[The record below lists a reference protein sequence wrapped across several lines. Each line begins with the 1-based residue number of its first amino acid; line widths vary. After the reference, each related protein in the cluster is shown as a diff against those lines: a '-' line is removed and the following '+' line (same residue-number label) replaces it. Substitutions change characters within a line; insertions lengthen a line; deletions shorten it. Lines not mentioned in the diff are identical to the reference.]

1 MGISKNWGCNM
12 SEIILYK
19 TPNKD
24 IKVEILLENE
34 TIWLSQQKIAE
45 LFDTTKQNISLHV
58 KNIFESGELDENSVV
73 KDFLTTATDGKKYK
87 TKHYNLDAII
97 SIGYR
102 VNSASATHFRIW
114 ATKILKE
121 YIIKGFAMDDERLKN
136 PNQPFGKDYF
146 DEQLERIRDIRAS
159 ERRFYQKIT
168 DIYAQ
173 CSSDYDANSEITK
186 EFYATVQNKLHYA
199 ITGLTAAEII
209 NQRANSTKPNMGLT
223 SWKNSPHCAIRKSD
237 VTIAKNYLSADELDM
252 YNRIVEMYLNFA
264 EFQAKNKKIMTQK
277 DWIEKLHGFLTMNDR
292 EILQDK
298 GKVTAKLAEQ
308 LAIGEYEKYKIE
320 QDQLYV
326 SDFDKLVQKVGEN
339 D

>member
-1 MGISKNWGCNM
+1 M

-19 TPNKD
+19 TPNQD
-24 IKVEILLENE
+24 IKVEILVENE
-34 TIWLSQQKIAE
+34 TIWLPQQRIAE
-45 LFDTTKQNISLHV
+45 LFDTTKQNVSLHV

-73 KDFLTTATDGKKYK
+73 KDFLTTASDGKNYK

-173 CSSDYDANSEITK
+173 CSSDYDANSEMTK
-186 EFYATVQNKLHYA
+186 EFYATVQNKLHFA

-209 NQRANSTKPNMGLT
+209 NQRAKSSEPNMGLT
-223 SWKNSPHCAIRKSD
+223 SWKNSPNGAIRKSD
-237 VTIAKNYLSADELDM
+237 VTVAKNYLSADELDM

-264 EFQAKNKKIMTQK
+264 EFQAKSKKIMTQK
-277 DWIEKLHGFLTMNDR
+277 DWIEKLHSFLTMNDR
-292 EILQDK
+292 EILGDK
-298 GKVTAKLAEQ
+298 GKITAKFAEA
-308 LAIGEYEKYKIE
+308 LAIGEYEKYKTE
-320 QDQLYV
+320 QDKLYV
-326 SDFDKLVQKVGEN
+326 SDFDKLVQKVEKKP
-339 D
+339 

>member
-1 MGISKNWGCNM
+1 MKKD

-19 TPNKD
+19 TPNQD
-24 IKVEILLENE
+24 IKVEILVENE
-34 TIWLSQQKIAE
+34 TIWLPQQKIAE
-45 LFDTTKQNISLHV
+45 LFDTTKQNVSLHV

-73 KDFLTTATDGKKYK
+73 KDFLTTASDGKNYK

-146 DEQLERIRDIRAS
+146 DEQLERIRDIRSS

-173 CSSDYDANSEITK
+173 CSSDYDACSEITK

-209 NQRANSTKPNMGLT
+209 NQRAKSKEPNMGLT
-223 SWKNSPHCAIRKSD
+223 SWKNSPNGAIRKSD
-237 VTIAKNYLSADELDM
+237 VTVAKNYLSADELDM

-264 EFQAKNKKIMTQK
+264 EFQAKSKKIMTQK

-292 EILQDK
+292 DILQDK
-298 GKVTAKLAEQ
+298 GKITAKFAES
-308 LAIGEYEKYKIE
+308 LAISEYEKYKPE
-320 QDQLYV
+320 QDKLYV
-326 SDFDKLVQKVGEN
+326 SDFDKLVQKVEKN
-339 D
+339 HE

>member
-1 MGISKNWGCNM
+1 MKKD

-19 TPNKD
+19 TPNQD
-24 IKVEILLENE
+24 IKVEILVENE
-34 TIWLSQQKIAE
+34 TIWLPQQKIAE
-45 LFDTTKQNISLHV
+45 LFDTTKQNVSLHV
-58 KNIFESGELDENSVV
+58 KNIFKSGELDENSVV
-73 KDFLTTATDGKKYK
+73 KDFLTTASDGKNYK

-146 DEQLERIRDIRAS
+146 DEQLERIRDIRSS

-173 CSSDYDANSEITK
+173 CSSDYDACSEITK

-209 NQRANSTKPNMGLT
+209 NQRAKSNEPNMGLT
-223 SWKNSPHCAIRKSD
+223 SWKNSPNGAIRKSD
-237 VTIAKNYLSADELDM
+237 VTVSKNYLSADELDM

-264 EFQAKNKKIMTQK
+264 EFQAKSKKIMTQK

-292 EILQDK
+292 DILQDK
-298 GKVTAKLAEQ
+298 GKITAKFAES
-308 LAIGEYEKYKIE
+308 LAISEYEKYKTE
-320 QDQLYV
+320 QDKTYI
-326 SDFDKLVQKVGEN
+326 SDFDKLLQKVEKK
-339 D
+339 

>member
-1 MGISKNWGCNM
+1 MKKD

-19 TPNKD
+19 TPNQD
-24 IKVEILLENE
+24 IKVEILVENE
-34 TIWLSQQKIAE
+34 TIWLPQQKIAE
-45 LFDTTKQNISLHV
+45 LFDTTKQNVSLHV
-58 KNIFESGELDENSVV
+58 KNIFKSGELDENSVV
-73 KDFLTTATDGKKYK
+73 KDFLTTASDGKNYK

-173 CSSDYDANSEITK
+173 CSSDYDASSEITK
-186 EFYATVQNKLHYA
+186 EFYATVQNKLHFA

-209 NQRANSTKPNMGLT
+209 NQRAKSNEPNMGLK
-223 SWKNSPHCAIRKSD
+223 SWKNSPNGAIRKSD
-237 VTIAKNYLSADELDM
+237 VTVSKNYLSADELDM

-264 EFQAKNKKIMTQK
+264 EFQAKSKKIMTQK

-292 EILQDK
+292 DILQDK
-298 GKVTAKLAEQ
+298 GKITVKFAES
-308 LAIGEYEKYKIE
+308 LAISEYEKYKTK
-320 QDQLYV
+320 QDKLYI
-326 SDFDKLVQKVGEN
+326 SDFDKLVQKVEKN
-339 D
+339 HE

>member
-1 MGISKNWGCNM
+1 M

-19 TPNKD
+19 TPNQD
-24 IKVEILLENE
+24 IRVEMLIENE
-34 TIWLSQQKIAE
+34 TIWLSQQRIAE

-73 KDFLTTATDGKKYK
+73 KDFLTTAADGKNYK

-102 VNSASATHFRIW
+102 VNSTSATQFRIW
-114 ATKILKE
+114 ATNVLKE

-136 PNQPFGKDYF
+136 PAQPFGKDYF
-146 DEQLERIRDIRAS
+146 EEQLERIRDIRAS

-168 DIYAQ
+168 DIYAK
-173 CSSDYDANSEITK
+173 CSSDYDADSEITK

-209 NQRANSTKPNMGLT
+209 KERCNASLPHMGLT
-223 SWKNSPHCAIRKSD
+223 SWKNSPNGAIRKTD
-237 VTIAKNYLSADELDM
+237 VTVAKNYLSSDELDM

-264 EFQAKNKKIMTQK
+264 EFQAKSKKMMTQK
-277 DWIEKLHGFLTMNDR
+277 EWIEKLHSFLTMNER

-298 GKVTAKLAEQ
+298 GKITAKFAEQ
-308 LAIGEYEKYKIE
+308 LAFETYEKFKSE
-320 QDQLYV
+320 QDKVYV
-326 SDFDKLVQKVGEN
+326 SDFDKLVAKVEYKS
-339 D
+339 

>member
-1 MGISKNWGCNM
+1 MGISKNWGYKM

-114 ATKILKE
+114 ATQILKE

-173 CSSDYDANSEITK
+173 CSSDYDANSELTK

-209 NQRANSTKPNMGLT
+209 NQRASSTKPNMGLT
-223 SWKNSPHCAIRKSD
+223 SWKNSPYGAIRKSD
-237 VTIAKNYLSADELDM
+237 VTIAKNYLNADELDM

-264 EFQAKNKKIMTQK
+264 EFQAKNKKTMSQK
-277 DWIEKLHGFLTMNDR
+277 DWIEKLHSFLTMNDR

-326 SDFDKLVQKVGEN
+326 SDFDKLVQKVGKN

>member
-1 MGISKNWGCNM
+1 MDISKNWGYKM

-58 KNIFESGELDENSVV
+58 KNIFENGELDENSVV
-73 KDFLTTATDGKKYK
+73 KDFLTTATEG
-87 TKHYNLDAII
+87 
-97 SIGYR
+97 
-102 VNSASATHFRIW
+102 
-114 ATKILKE
+114 
-121 YIIKGFAMDDERLKN
+121 
-136 PNQPFGKDYF
+136 
-146 DEQLERIRDIRAS
+146 
-159 ERRFYQKIT
+159 
-168 DIYAQ
+168 
-173 CSSDYDANSEITK
+173 
-186 EFYATVQNKLHYA
+186 
-199 ITGLTAAEII
+199 
-209 NQRANSTKPNMGLT
+209 
-223 SWKNSPHCAIRKSD
+223 
-237 VTIAKNYLSADELDM
+237 
-252 YNRIVEMYLNFA
+252 
-264 EFQAKNKKIMTQK
+264 KNKKTMSQK

-292 EILQDK
+292 ETLQDK

-326 SDFDKLVQKVGEN
+326 SDFDKLVQKVGKN

>member
-1 MGISKNWGCNM
+1 MKKD

-19 TPNKD
+19 TPNQD
-24 IKVEILLENE
+24 IKVEILVENE
-34 TIWLSQQKIAE
+34 TIWLPQQKIAE
-45 LFDTTKQNISLHV
+45 LFDTTKQNVSLHV
-58 KNIFESGELDENSVV
+58 KNIFKSGELDENSVV
-73 KDFLTTATDGKKYK
+73 KDFLTTASDGKNYK

-102 VNSASATHFRIW
+102 VNSTSATHFRIW

-146 DEQLERIRDIRAS
+146 DEQLERIRDIRSS

-173 CSSDYDANSEITK
+173 CSSDYDACSEITK

-209 NQRANSTKPNMGLT
+209 NQRAKSKEPNMGLT
-223 SWKNSPHCAIRKSD
+223 SWKNSPNGAIRKSD
-237 VTIAKNYLSADELDM
+237 VTVAKSYLSADELDM

-264 EFQAKNKKIMTQK
+264 EFQAKSKKIMTQK

-292 EILQDK
+292 DILQDK
-298 GKVTAKLAEQ
+298 GKITAKFAES
-308 LAIGEYEKYKIE
+308 LAISEYEKYKTE
-320 QDQLYV
+320 QDKTYI
-326 SDFDKLVQKVGEN
+326 SDFDKLLQKVEKN
-339 D
+339 HE

>member
-1 MGISKNWGCNM
+1 MN
-12 SEIILYK
+12 EIILYK
-19 TPNKD
+19 TPNQDVK
-24 IKVEILLENE
+24 IEILLENE
-34 TIWLSQQKIAE
+34 TIWLSQQRIAE
-45 LFDTTKQNISLHV
+45 LFDTTKQNVSLHV

-73 KDFLTTATDGKKYK
+73 KDFLTTATDGKNYK

-97 SIGYR
+97 SVGYR
-102 VNSASATHFRIW
+102 VNTLSATHFRIW

-121 YIIKGFAMDDERLKN
+121 YVIKGFAMDDERLKN

-209 NQRANSTKPNMGLT
+209 TQRAKSTEPHMGLT
-223 SWKNSPHCAIRKSD
+223 NWKNSPNGAIRKSD
-237 VTIAKNYLSADELDM
+237 VTVAKNYLNADELDM

-264 EFQAKNKKIMTQK
+264 EFQAKSKKIMTQK
-277 DWIEKLHGFLTMNDR
+277 DWIEKLHTFLTMNDR

-298 GKVTAKLAEQ
+298 GKVTSKFAEA

-320 QDQLYV
+320 QDKFYV
-326 SDFDKLVQKVGEN
+326 SDFDKLVEKVEKKS
-339 D
+339 

>member
-1 MGISKNWGCNM
+1 M

-24 IKVEILLENE
+24 IKVEILVENE
-34 TIWLSQQKIAE
+34 TIWLPQQRIAE
-45 LFDTTKQNISLHV
+45 LFDTTKQNISLHI
-58 KNIFESGELDENSVV
+58 KNIFESGELDENATV
-73 KDFLTTATDGKKYK
+73 KKFLTVQQEGLREVKRNLE
-87 TKHYNLDAII
+87 HYNLDAII

-114 ATKILKE
+114 ATQILKE

-146 DEQLERIRDIRAS
+146 DEQLERIRDIRSS

-173 CSSDYDANSEITK
+173 CSSDYDASSEITK

-209 NQRANSTKPNMGLT
+209 NQRAKSKEPNMGLT
-223 SWKNSPHCAIRKSD
+223 SWKNSPNGAIRKSD
-237 VTIAKNYLSADELDM
+237 VTVAKNYLSADELDM

-264 EFQAKNKKIMTQK
+264 EFQAKSKKIMTQK
-277 DWIEKLHGFLTMNDR
+277 DWVEKLHSFLTMNDR
-292 EILQDK
+292 DILQDK
-298 GKVTAKLAEQ
+298 GKITAKFAEE
-308 LAIGEYEKYKIE
+308 LAISEYEKYKIE
-320 QDQLYV
+320 QDKLYT
-326 SDFDKLVQKVGEN
+326 SDFDKLVQKVEKKS
-339 D
+339 

>member
-1 MGISKNWGCNM
+1 M

-24 IKVEILLENE
+24 IKVEILLKNE

-209 NQRANSTKPNMGLT
+209 NQRASSTKPNMGLT
-223 SWKNSPHCAIRKSD
+223 SWKNSPYGAIRKSD

-264 EFQAKNKKIMTQK
+264 EFQAKNKKIMSQK
-277 DWIEKLHGFLTMNDR
+277 DWIEKLNAFLTMNDR
-292 EILQDK
+292 DILQDK

>member
-1 MGISKNWGCNM
+1 M

-19 TPNKD
+19 TPNQD
-24 IKVEILLENE
+24 IRVEMLIENE
-34 TIWLSQQKIAE
+34 TIWLPQQRIAE

-73 KDFLTTATDGKKYK
+73 KDFLTTAADGKNYK

-102 VNSASATHFRIW
+102 VNSTSATQFRIW
-114 ATKILKE
+114 ATNVLKE

-136 PNQPFGKDYF
+136 PAQPFGKDYF
-146 DEQLERIRDIRAS
+146 EEQLERIRDIRAS

-168 DIYAQ
+168 DIYAK
-173 CSSDYDANSEITK
+173 CSSDYDADSEITK

-209 NQRANSTKPNMGLT
+209 KERCNASLPHMGLT
-223 SWKNSPHCAIRKSD
+223 SWKNSPNGAIRKTD
-237 VTIAKNYLSADELDM
+237 VTVAKNYLSRDELDM

-264 EFQAKNKKIMTQK
+264 EFQAKSKKMMTQK
-277 DWIEKLHGFLTMNDR
+277 DWIEKLHSFLTMNERD
-292 EILQDK
+292 ILQDK
-298 GKVTAKLAEQ
+298 GKIAAKFAEQ
-308 LAIGEYEKYKIE
+308 LAFEAYEKFKNE
-320 QDQLYV
+320 QDKIYV
-326 SDFDKLVQKVGEN
+326 SDFDKLVAKVETKS
-339 D
+339 

>member
-1 MGISKNWGCNM
+1 MKKD

-19 TPNKD
+19 TPNQD
-24 IKVEILLENE
+24 IKVEILVENE
-34 TIWLSQQKIAE
+34 TIWLPQQKIAE
-45 LFDTTKQNISLHV
+45 LFDTTKQNVSLHV
-58 KNIFESGELDENSVV
+58 KNIFKSGELDENSVV
-73 KDFLTTATDGKKYK
+73 KDFLTTASDGKNYK

-146 DEQLERIRDIRAS
+146 DEQLERIRDIRSS

-173 CSSDYDANSEITK
+173 CSSDYDACSEITK

-209 NQRANSTKPNMGLT
+209 NQRAKSNEPNMGLT
-223 SWKNSPHCAIRKSD
+223 SWKNSPNGAIRKSD
-237 VTIAKNYLSADELDM
+237 VTVSKNYLSADELDM

-264 EFQAKNKKIMTQK
+264 EFQAKSKKIMTQK

-292 EILQDK
+292 DILQDK
-298 GKVTAKLAEQ
+298 GKITAKFAES
-308 LAIGEYEKYKIE
+308 LAISEYEKYKTK
-320 QDQLYV
+320 QDKLYI
-326 SDFDKLVQKVGEN
+326 SDFDKLVQKVEKN
-339 D
+339 HE

>member
-1 MGISKNWGCNM
+1 M

-19 TPNKD
+19 TPNQD
-24 IKVEILLENE
+24 VKVEILVENE
-34 TIWLSQQKIAE
+34 SIWLSQQRIAE
-45 LFDTTKQNISLHV
+45 LFDTTKQNVSLHV
-58 KNIFESGELDENSVV
+58 KNIFESGELDEYSVV
-73 KDFLTTATDGKKYK
+73 KDFLTTASDGKNYK

-102 VNSASATHFRIW
+102 VNSTSATHFRIW

-173 CSSDYDANSEITK
+173 CSSDYDASSEITK
-186 EFYATVQNKLHYA
+186 EFYATLQNKLHYA

-209 NQRANSTKPNMGLT
+209 NQRAKSNEPNMGLT
-223 SWKNSPHCAIRKSD
+223 SWKNSPNGAIRKSD
-237 VTIAKNYLSADELDM
+237 VTVAKNYLSVDELDM

-264 EFQAKNKKIMTQK
+264 EFQAKSKKIMTQK

-292 EILQDK
+292 EILRDK
-298 GKVTAKLAEQ
+298 GKITAKFAEV
-308 LAIGEYEKYKIE
+308 LAIGEYEKYKTE
-320 QDQLYV
+320 QDKLYV
-326 SDFDKLVQKVGEN
+326 SDFDNLVQKMEKKS
-339 D
+339 

>member
-1 MGISKNWGCNM
+1 MKKD

-19 TPNKD
+19 TPNQD
-24 IKVEILLENE
+24 VKVEILVENE
-34 TIWLSQQKIAE
+34 TIWLPQQKIAE
-45 LFDTTKQNISLHV
+45 LFDTTKQNVSLHV
-58 KNIFESGELDENSVV
+58 KNIFKSGELDENSVV
-73 KDFLTTATDGKKYK
+73 KDFLTTASDGKNYK

-146 DEQLERIRDIRAS
+146 DEQLERIRDIRSS

-173 CSSDYDANSEITK
+173 CSSDYDACSEITK

-209 NQRANSTKPNMGLT
+209 NQRAKSKEPNMGLT
-223 SWKNSPHCAIRKSD
+223 SWKNSPNGAIRKSD
-237 VTIAKNYLSADELDM
+237 VTVAKNYLNADELDM

-264 EFQAKNKKIMTQK
+264 EFQAKSKKIMTQK

-292 EILQDK
+292 DILQDK
-298 GKVTAKLAEQ
+298 GKITAKFAES
-308 LAIGEYEKYKIE
+308 LAISEYEKYKTE
-320 QDQLYV
+320 QDKTYI
-326 SDFDKLVQKVGEN
+326 SDFDKLLQKVEKK
-339 D
+339 

>member
-1 MGISKNWGCNM
+1 M

-19 TPNKD
+19 TPNQD
-24 IKVEILLENE
+24 IRVEMLIENE
-34 TIWLSQQKIAE
+34 TIWLPQQRIAE

-73 KDFLTTATDGKKYK
+73 KDFLTTAADGKNYK

-102 VNSASATHFRIW
+102 VNSTSATQFRIW
-114 ATKILKE
+114 ATNVLKE

-136 PNQPFGKDYF
+136 PAQPFGKDYF
-146 DEQLERIRDIRAS
+146 EEQLERIRDIRAS

-168 DIYAQ
+168 DIYAK
-173 CSSDYDANSEITK
+173 CSSDYDADSEITK

-209 NQRANSTKPNMGLT
+209 KERCNASLPHMGLT
-223 SWKNSPHCAIRKSD
+223 SWKNSPNGAIRKTD
-237 VTIAKNYLSADELDM
+237 VTVAKNYLSRDELDM

-264 EFQAKNKKIMTQK
+264 EFQAKSKKMMTQK
-277 DWIEKLHGFLTMNDR
+277 DWIEKLHSFLTMNER

-298 GKVTAKLAEQ
+298 GKIAAKFAEQ
-308 LAIGEYEKYKIE
+308 LAFEAYEKFKNE
-320 QDQLYV
+320 QDKIYV
-326 SDFDKLVQKVGEN
+326 SDFDKLVAKVETKS
-339 D
+339 

>member
-1 MGISKNWGCNM
+1 MKKD

-19 TPNKD
+19 TPNQD
-24 IKVEILLENE
+24 IKVEILVENE
-34 TIWLSQQKIAE
+34 TIWLPQQKIAE
-45 LFDTTKQNISLHV
+45 LFDTTKQNVSLHV
-58 KNIFESGELDENSVV
+58 KNIFKSGELDENSVV
-73 KDFLTTATDGKKYK
+73 KDFLTTASDGKNYK

-146 DEQLERIRDIRAS
+146 DEQLERIRDIRSS

-173 CSSDYDANSEITK
+173 CSSDYDACSEITK

-209 NQRANSTKPNMGLT
+209 NQRAKSKEPNMGLT
-223 SWKNSPHCAIRKSD
+223 SWKNSPNGAIRKSD
-237 VTIAKNYLSADELDM
+237 VTVAKNYLNADELDM

-264 EFQAKNKKIMTQK
+264 EFQAKSKKIMTQK
-277 DWIEKLHGFLTMNDR
+277 DWIEKLHGFLTMNYRD
-292 EILQDK
+292 ILQDK
-298 GKVTAKLAEQ
+298 GKITVKFAES
-308 LAIGEYEKYKIE
+308 LAISEYEKYKTK
-320 QDQLYV
+320 QDKLYI
-326 SDFDKLVQKVGEN
+326 SDFDKLVQKVEKN
-339 D
+339 HE